1 MERETRGQDQAS
13 VKEGQATIS
22 VAERCN
28 EERDAWEVQEA
39 IHVRGLGKP
48 RLTALASCLMRCQR
62 EWNGVPAVLHST
74 IEGVLSVGG
83 EQYENSLEKKEYWKS
98 MWEKAAVYNGIA
110 QWT

>member
-1 MERETRGQDQAS
+1 MSEVLESQDSQPWLAAWWDVREN
-13 VKEGQATIS
+13 K
-22 VAERCN
+22 
-28 EERDAWEVQEA
+28 
-39 IHVRGLGKP
+39 
-48 RLTALASCLMRCQR
+48 
-62 EWNGVPAVLHST
+62 PAVLHST